1 MSGGLDFFELT
12 HGGAAHPV
20 NEDAVA
26 SWPCD
31 DGLVFAVADGIGAGG
46 GGSVASGLALE
57 IFGREMAEAP
67 ARLSL
72 PNRIRRAVQ
81 VANVELYQKA
91 VTIPEL
97 KHMGTTLTATAL
109 VGTSLITAHVGDCR
123 LWLLRDKRLVQ
134 LTKDHT
140 WVWAHLPGAGTLEQT
155 RGHARRYSLPR
166 CLGHELV
173 VSVDVL
179 SMELRPWDVLVHT
192 SDGVHAALDEPD
204 IHGLL
209 EAHPPEAACRALVRR
224 AREEDSQDD
233 VSVQIAWVG
242 ALPESGSRSWWRWG
256 R

>member
-1 MSGGLDFFELT
+1 MDFHELT
-12 HGGAAHPV
+12 HGGSAHPV

-31 DGLVFAVADGIGAGG
+31 EGLVFAVADGIGAEGG
-46 GGSVASGLALE
+46 GNVASELALAA
-57 IFGREMAEAP
+57 FGREMAEAP

-72 PNRIRRAVQ
+72 LNRMRRAVQ
-81 VANVELYQKA
+81 TANVELYQKA
-91 VTIPEL
+91 ITIPDL
-97 KHMGTTLTATAL
+97 QRMGTTLTATAV
-109 VGTSLITAHVGDCR
+109 VGTSLVTAHVGDCR

-173 VSVDVL
+173 VSIDVL
-179 SMELRPWDVLVHT
+179 SMELRSWDVLVHT
-192 SDGVHAALDEPD
+192 SDGVHTALDEDD
-204 IHGLL
+204 IRGLL
-209 EAHPPEAACRALVRR
+209 EAHPPEAACRALIRR
-224 AREEDSQDD
+224 AHEEDSGDD
-233 VSVQIAWVG
+233 VSVQIVSLG
-242 ALPESGSRSWWRWG
+242 ALPVNGSRSWWRWG